1 MSRCSDK
8 VNKIEKFIIVFIIF
22 ILMAPDPRD
31 MLPALV
37 RVNHIVVNLLVKST
51 VDGCFLNLL
60 HATKASCL

>member
-22 ILMAPDPRD
+22 TLMAPDPRD

-37 RVNHIVVNLLVKST
+37 RVNHIVVNLLVMSI
-51 VDGCFLNLL
+51 VDGCFLSLL